1 MIGRRGVTLIEIL
14 VVVSVLA
21 TLIAVIAFAPPVGK
35 QAGSQEPPAS
45 WNLYT
50 AKHDGHWFVKDA
62 AGGVCHHPDC
72 PCQGRTAERP
82 EGE

>member
-1 MIGRRGVTLIEIL
+1 MNRRAFTLVECLVTAAIF
-14 VVVSVLA
+14 A
-21 TLIAVIAFAPPVGK
+21 TLCGMLAWASSYRPSG
-35 QAGSQEPPAS
+35 QQEPQKS

-50 AKHDGHWFVKDA
+50 AEHDGHWFVKDA

-82 EGE
+82 EAK